1 MQKMVFAFAMTALT
15 LCLSACA
22 GKNSIQKEG
31 QTSAVPDLPAIS
43 QNAQEQAS
51 GQSLKGQWVEVRE
64 SQDRVIAPD
73 IYQYTS
79 ETSTPEVVRYD
90 RYLLVGTSP
99 QEGQKYLLEQLIDVK
114 VPTGKGKKPVFNAT
128 IRQGLETIL
137 ANTGF
142 TLCRISPPEVSTL
155 FSLPLPKIHYSFG
168 SMKLREALQMIA
180 GPAYDLTVNDISR
193 TICFKPRPVSERIV
207 VPTTEVTT
215 TTTEVIETDAE

>member
-1 MQKMVFAFAMTALT
+1 MQKMVFAVTVLA
-15 LCLSACA
+15 LCLSACT
-22 GKNSIQKEG
+22 GKNNIQKGG
-31 QTSAVPDLPAIS
+31 QTSSVPDFPAIS
-43 QNAQEQAS
+43 KNAPVQTTGQN
-51 GQSLKGQWVEVRE
+51 LKGQWVEVRE
-64 SQDRVIAPD
+64 PQERVIAPD

-79 ETSTPEVVRYD
+79 ETPEVVRYD
-90 RYLLVGTSP
+90 RYLLVGSSP

-114 VPTGKGKKPVFNAT
+114 VSSGNGKKQVFNAT
-128 IRQGLETIL
+128 VRQGLETAL
-137 ANTGF
+137 ANSGF
-142 TLCRISPPEVSTL
+142 TLCRTTQSEVSTL

-168 SMKLREALQMIA
+168 AMKLREALQMIA